1 MEFLAFLKVSRAQV
15 PLGGRKEIYY
25 EEGLDLMDYMRPS
38 NKTLLC
44 QVNAR
49 NKAFALKKV
58 SNHFGIDERFIQLCP
73 LVENAGFEEVTA
85 SRRKRGK

>member
-1 MEFLAFLKVSRAQV
+1 MEFLAFLKVSRVEV
-15 PLGGRKEIYY
+15 PLGGHKNVYHR
-25 EEGLDLMDYMRPS
+25 EGVDVMDFMQPS

-58 SNHFGIDERFIQLCP
+58 SNHFGINERYIQLCP
-73 LVENAGFEEVTA
+73 LVQNAGFEEVPA
-85 SRRKRGK
+85 PRKNRGK